1 MLSGRR
7 CLFDQTNLD
16 NPQSSAA
23 VFRTGRR
30 RHWRLCSLH
39 GNQSVLPAGK
49 RCRFACLADKAA
61 IFWLIL
67 PLVMVFVCALW
78 FYLIRRNTVLAGVRA
93 AEDAAAL
100 SRQKALS
107 RDCRTASMMFWSVG
121 LGFLQLDA
129 LNMAKQMQGFGL
141 FVPLVCLIAMV
152 IVSIRYRLKL
162 RGLAHAGGRLH

>member
-1 MLSGRR
+1 MIKQIWTIRSPQRLFSG
-7 CLFDQTNLD
+7 LA
-16 NPQSSAA
+16 AA
-23 VFRTGRR
+23 VTGVFVLYTAISLFYLPETVPFRLLG
-30 RHWRLCSLH
+30 
-39 GNQSVLPAGK
+39 GQSRYL
-49 RCRFACLADKAA
+49 L
-61 IFWLIL
+61 LIL

-78 FYLIRRNTVLAGVRA
+78 FYLIHRNTVLAGVRA

-129 LNMAKQMQGFGL
+129 LNTAKQMQGFGL

-162 RGLAHAGGRLH
+162 RSLAHTGSRLR

>member
-1 MLSGRR
+1 MIKQIWTIRSPQRLFSG
-7 CLFDQTNLD
+7 
-16 NPQSSAA
+16 
-23 VFRTGRR
+23 
-30 RHWRLCSLH
+30 
-39 GNQSVLPAGK
+39 
-49 RCRFACLADKAA
+49 LAAA
-61 IFWLIL
+61 ITG
-67 PLVMVFVCALW
+67 VFVLYTAISL
-78 FYLIRRNTVLAGVRA
+78 FYLPETVPFRLLG
-93 AEDAAAL
+93 AL

-162 RGLAHAGGRLH
+162 RGLAHAGGRRH